1 MDINSNFKNNNLY
14 QLVSF
19 DTQCLCVEEQDQ
31 E

>member
-14 QLVSF
+14 QLVDF
-19 DTQCLCVEEQDQ
+19 VTQYLCVEQQDQ

>member
-19 DTQCLCVEEQDQ
+19 DTQYLCVEQQDQ